1 MPCSTSKLPLP
12 RNWVCQITNFTIWLI
27 FAKTIKLHTKF
38 MQDPNAGPKPVATPK
53 EKKIK
58 EKTGSGKSILVGLYK
73 KRSHLE
79 VCLEKSVLKICSK
92 FTGEHPCRSVM
103 LIKLLCNFVGI
114 TLRHWCS
121 PVKLLHIFRTLF
133 LKNTSGRLVLETG
146 EKFND

>member
-1 MPCSTSKLPLP
+1 
-12 RNWVCQITNFTIWLI
+12 
-27 FAKTIKLHTKF
+27 
-38 MQDPNAGPKPVATPK
+38 MQGPNAGPKPVPTPK

-58 EKTGSGKSILVGLYK
+58 EKTGSGKNILVGLYK
-73 KRSHLE
+73 KRSHPE
-79 VCLEKSVLKICSK
+79 VFLGKSVLKICSK
-92 FTGEHPCRSVM
+92 FTEEHPCRSVM

-114 TLRHWCS
+114 TLRHWRS